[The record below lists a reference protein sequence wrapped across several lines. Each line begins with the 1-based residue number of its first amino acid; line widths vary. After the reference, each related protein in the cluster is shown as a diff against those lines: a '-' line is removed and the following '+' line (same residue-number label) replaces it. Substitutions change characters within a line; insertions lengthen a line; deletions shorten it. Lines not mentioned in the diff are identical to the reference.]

1 MKRLLILVVGL
12 VLAAPFSSAQQ
23 TPSTDVP
30 ATKKDI
36 EKLMIAMHLRERM
49 EDVMKNS
56 RKQTKSL
63 LTDLVNKQADALT
76 PKEVS
81 QLQSITDDMIEDTY
95 KDYPI
100 EAIMQDMVPVYQKHL
115 TESDVNDLIAFY
127 SSPVGQKVL
136 REMPTIISEAMQ
148 VSSARLQP
156 QMEVAANRLTQK
168 MEQMI
173 EEDQKQKGNQK
184 H

>member
-1 MKRLLILVVGL
+1 MKCLWVVALVAM
-12 VLAAPFSSAQQ
+12 LAASFASAQQ
-23 TPSTDVP
+23 ASPNDVP
-30 ATKKDI
+30 ATKEEI
-36 EKLMIAMHLRERM
+36 EKLMVAMHLRERM
-49 EDVMKNS
+49 EDLVKNS
-56 RKQTKSL
+56 RKQTKGL

-76 PKEVS
+76 PEEVS
-81 QLQSITDDMIEDTY
+81 QLQSMMDDMIEDIY

-156 QMEVAANRLTQK
+156 VMEEATNRLKQK

-173 EEDQKQKGNQK
+173 EKDQKQKGTK
-184 H
+184 TK